1 MMIVR
6 VEMEKS
12 IQIVRGASKMKKLG
26 RPRKSVRK
34 ENISVNLPSY
44 LIKQISDKLSWSSS
58 RSVWIQDA
66 IEIKLRNKNNITLQ
80 DADTLTLISV
90 LRNRDISDFIRRAL
104 ESEYESIYLQTK
116 STSKKPIEET
126 EEQQ

>member
-1 MMIVR
+1 MIIVR
-6 VEMEKS
+6 AETEKL

-58 RSVWIQDA
+58 RSVWIQSA
-66 IEIKLRNKNNITLQ
+66 IEDKLGNGNSTYLQ
-80 DADTLTLISV
+80 DATILQLLSV
-90 LRNRDISDFIRRAL
+90 LRGRENV
-104 ESEYESIYLQTK
+104 
-116 STSKKPIEET
+116 SKTLKFAINQEINIILAKQVAET
-126 EEQQ
+126 VEPQ

>member
-1 MMIVR
+1 
-6 VEMEKS
+6 
-12 IQIVRGASKMKKLG
+12 MKKLG

-66 IEIKLRNKNNITLQ
+66 IEIKLGNKNNISLQ
-80 DADTLTLISV
+80 DADTLQLISV
-90 LRNRDISDFIRRAL
+90 LRTRDISDFILRAL
-104 ESEYESIYLQTK
+104 ESEYESIYLQRK
-116 STSKKPIEET
+116 STSKKLVAET